1 MNRQRAN
8 WDHDSMKLLLEL
20 CLHEKEASNFNSK
33 GPNNEGWYNIHSGM
47 KAKYGDKFSPE
58 QTCRKLASLKKAYT
72 GWKHLQ
78 LSQTGLGRDPNTGAI
93 SADGS
98 FWAGVRK
105 SLRGACQP
113 PPFLDELSKLYDRTP
128 QDRGTLVCAGGM
140 SQRSVDS
147 AGGVPQMMGNVG
159 SAFPVD
165 AVGAIGVPQRSVSVG
180 STWPVDVDGA
190 GGVPQMSVNVGSA
203 WPVDVDGAG
212 GVPQRSVN
220 VASAWPVDV
229 DGAGAVPQRSVNVG
243 SPWSVNF
250 SSPYGAP
257 QRSVNFGS
265 PCGAPQ
271 RSLNVG
277 SPYVVPPRSVNVC
290 SAGGV
295 GQMSLNVG
303 SDDTLQW
310 PAASARRNSEQMDV
324 NSPPRKRTSS
334 SLEDCAHILAANA
347 VHQMQRRNKSDSER
361 RRKPDSEHQ
370 WKPGPEEVELK
381 QVFKVLKD
389 DGIEGG
395 SELHCKAFILCKENL
410 NHLAFLELSKPEARM
425 NWIMFNWEHQQH
437 KDTCNQHSIQSC
449 KDRLIISERDAAAR
463 AISTV
468 NKGAGTASNLFSIDA
483 NICRM
488 SASIEEYSYNS
499 DTSSAY
505 SSDTSSDASSIIY
518 HVAAFGVAA
527 TALAISRNNEQ
538 PAVAHHPP
546 LPFPHVTGRQWVQLN
561 LHNPTRCWKNFR
573 MSPISFLHLHELLV
587 RHHGLQSTQEVESIE
602 ALAMFVLSCAHAQP
616 AGQIEDKFER
626 SASTVSRKMS
636 EVGQVIFHFA
646 NYVIGPRDPDYRT
659 ISPEVA
665 KYSPFFDGCIG
676 VVDGTHIPIKAST
689 RQLRQNLINRVGAT
703 TFNVLAIVNFDSRF
717 TFVATG
723 TSGGCYDMEVLRRC
737 WANRSFPHPP
747 RGLYYLVDSAYELRG
762 GYLPPYPMTERAPQT
777 REAKF
782 NKYHSLLR
790 LKVER
795 SFGTVKGK

>member
-8 WDHDSMKLLLEL
+8 WDHDSTKLLLEL

-33 GPNNEGWYNIHSGM
+33 GPNSEGWYNIHSGM

-58 QTCRKLASLKKAYT
+58 QTYRKLASLKKAYT

-98 FWAGVRK
+98 FWAG
-105 SLRGACQP
+105 
-113 PPFLDELSKLYDRTP
+113 
-128 QDRGTLVCAGGM
+128 
-140 SQRSVDS
+140 
-147 AGGVPQMMGNVG
+147 
-159 SAFPVD
+159 
-165 AVGAIGVPQRSVSVG
+165 RSVSVG

-229 DGAGAVPQRSVNVG
+229 DGAGVVPQRSVNVG

-250 SSPYGAP
+250 GSPYGAP
-257 QRSVNFGS
+257 QRSVNLGS

-303 SDDTLQW
+303 SDDTPQW
-310 PAASARRNSEQMDV
+310 PAASARRNSEQVDV
-324 NSPPRKRTSS
+324 NSPPRKRTTS

-361 RRKPDSEHQ
+361 RKKSDSERRRKPDSEHQ
-370 WKPGPEEVELK
+370 WKHVPEEVELK

-395 SELHCKAFILCKENL
+395 SELHCKAFILCKEKL
-410 NHLAFLELSKPEARM
+410 NRLAFLELSKPEARM
-425 NWIMFNWEHQQH
+425 NWNMFNWEHQQH

-468 NKGAGTASNLFSIDA
+468 NKGAGT
-483 NICRM
+483 
-488 SASIEEYSYNS
+488 
-499 DTSSAY
+499 
-505 SSDTSSDASSIIY
+505 
-518 HVAAFGVAA
+518 G
-527 TALAISRNNEQ
+527 
-538 PAVAHHPP
+538 
-546 LPFPHVTGRQWVQLN
+546 
-561 LHNPTRCWKNFR
+561 
-573 MSPISFLHLHELLV
+573 
-587 RHHGLQSTQEVESIE
+587 
-602 ALAMFVLSCAHAQP
+602 
-616 AGQIEDKFER
+616 
-626 SASTVSRKMS
+626 
-636 EVGQVIFHFA
+636 
-646 NYVIGPRDPDYRT
+646 
-659 ISPEVA
+659 
-665 KYSPFFDGCIG
+665 
-676 VVDGTHIPIKAST
+676 
-689 RQLRQNLINRVGAT
+689 
-703 TFNVLAIVNFDSRF
+703 
-717 TFVATG
+717 
-723 TSGGCYDMEVLRRC
+723 
-737 WANRSFPHPP
+737 
-747 RGLYYLVDSAYELRG
+747 
-762 GYLPPYPMTERAPQT
+762 
-777 REAKF
+777 
-782 NKYHSLLR
+782 
-790 LKVER
+790 
-795 SFGTVKGK
+795 